1 MEGEPQTTTWEGRVA
16 GLDCA
21 DCATTLAKDI
31 EKLEGVKSASLNFA
45 VSRLTVEYDPKLLGL
60 ERIEKELKRAGYRLE
75 QMAERH
81 RVVLVVEDM
90 CCAEEASMVE
100 KQLRKL
106 PGVADLRFNMV
117 AREIA
122 VEYDSGRLNPD
133 QIMQA
138 VSATGVMVKF
148 RGRDEPVE
156 SFWEKRKHE
165 ILTVV
170 SAVLILAALVCS
182 MVGFDHSV
190 TDPLY
195 ILAILAG
202 GYFIAKKG
210 FLALRTLSLD
220 MNFLMTVAVIGAA
233 AIEQWLEASAI
244 VILFSLA
251 NILQNYTMNRARN
264 AIRSLMEISPTQ
276 VVVRRNGGEEKVAIE
291 QVQLGET
298 IIVRP
303 GERIGLD
310 GRILQGSSHVNQAP
324 ITGESMP
331 VEKNP
336 GDVVFAGTVNQ
347 QGSLEVE
354 VTHDYKD
361 TTLARIIHMVEEA
374 QAQRAPSQSFV
385 DKFAAVY
392 TPAVIAG
399 ALLVALVPPLAF
411 GLPFA
416 GWFYRALVLLVISC
430 PCALVISTPVSIVS
444 GLTAAA
450 RRGVLIKGG
459 AYLEAAGSV
468 KVMAFDKT
476 GTLTRGMPKV
486 TRVIPLNGHRE
497 QDILRIAAAIESRS
511 EHHLATAIVREA
523 QGMGIAIPPA
533 VDFQAIAG
541 KGAQAKVDG
550 NLYTIGSHRFL
561 EEAGLCNGQACSGT
575 LRFEEE
581 RKTAVILADEKG
593 ALGILAIAD
602 EVRPESKS
610 ALQELRSSGVEKIVM
625 LTGDNE
631 GTARAIAENLS
642 IDEFYAEL
650 LPEDKAAIVKQLVQK
665 HGKVAMVGDG
675 VNDAPPMA
683 ASSLGIA
690 MGAIGT
696 DTALETADIALMT
709 DDLSRLPFLI
719 RLSRRTLRVIKQNI
733 GFSLLVK
740 VVFIGLAIPG
750 LATLWMAV
758 GADMGASL
766 LVIFNGLRLLA
777 LRDAALAVG

>member
-1 MEGEPQTTTWEGRVA
+1 MESELRTTTWEGRVA

-21 DCATTLAKDI
+21 DCAATLAKDI

-45 VSRLTVEYDPKLLGL
+45 VAKLTVEYDPKLLGL

-81 RVVLVVEDM
+81 RLVLLAEDM
-90 CCAEEASMVE
+90 CCADEASIVE

-106 PGVADLRFNMV
+106 PGVADLQFNTV
-117 AREIA
+117 AGEIT
-122 VEYDSGRLNPD
+122 VEYELGRLNPD
-133 QIMQA
+133 QIMHA
-138 VSATGVMVKF
+138 VSATGVKAKF
-148 RGRDEPVE
+148 KGRDEPIE
-156 SFWEKRKHE
+156 SFWETRKHE
-165 ILTVV
+165 ILTAV
-170 SAVLILAALVCS
+170 SAILILTAFIGSRAGL
-182 MVGFDHSV
+182 GHSV

-210 FLALRTLSLD
+210 LLALRTLNLD
-220 MNFLMTVAVIGAA
+220 MNFLMTIAVIGAA
-233 AIEQWLEASAI
+233 AIEEWLEASAI

-276 VVVRRNGGEEKVAIE
+276 VVVRRNGGEEKAAIE
-291 QVQLGET
+291 EVQLGET

-310 GRILQGSSHVNQAP
+310 GRVLQGSSHVNQAP

-347 QGSLEVE
+347 QGSLELE
-354 VTHDYKD
+354 VTHDYRD

-392 TPAVIAG
+392 TPAVIAA
-399 ALLVALVPPLAF
+399 ALLVALVPPIAF
-411 GLPFA
+411 GLPFTS
-416 GWFYRALVLLVISC
+416 WFYRALVLLVISC

-444 GLTAAA
+444 GLTTAA

-459 AYLEAAGSV
+459 AYLEAAGSL

-476 GTLTRGMPKV
+476 GTLTRGIPKV
-486 TRVIPLNGHRE
+486 TRVIPLNGHSE
-497 QDILRIAAAIESRS
+497 QEVLRIAAAVESRS
-511 EHHLATAIVREA
+511 EHHLAAAIVEA
-523 QGMGIAIPPA
+523 AQSTGIAIPPT
-533 VDFQAIAG
+533 VEFQAIAG
-541 KGAQAKVDG
+541 KGAQARINGK
-550 NLYTIGSHRFL
+550 LHTIGSHRFL
-561 EEAGLCNGQACSGT
+561 EEAGLCNGQACSGM
-575 LRFEEE
+575 LQLENE
-581 RKTAVILADEKG
+581 RKTAVIVADETG

-602 EVRPESKS
+602 EVRPESES

-631 GTARAIAENLS
+631 GTAQAIAENLS
-642 IDEFYAEL
+642 IDDFYAEL
-650 LPEDKAAIVKQLVQK
+650 LPADKAAIVSQLVQT

-683 ASSLGIA
+683 AADIGIA

-719 RLSRRTLRVIKQNI
+719 RLSRRTLRIIKQNI
-733 GFSLLVK
+733 AFSLLVK
-740 VVFIGLAIPG
+740 AVFIGLAIPG

-777 LRDAALAVG
+777 QRDVASAAS

>member
-1 MEGEPQTTTWEGRVA
+1 MEGELQTRTWEGRVA

-21 DCATTLAKDI
+21 DCAATLAKDI
-31 EKLEGVKSASLNFA
+31 EKLEGVKSATLNFA
-45 VSRLTVEYDPKLLGL
+45 VSRLTVEYDPKLLRL

-75 QMAERH
+75 EMAERH
-81 RVVLVVEDM
+81 RVVLIAEDM
-90 CCAEEASMVE
+90 CCSEEASMVA

-106 PGVADLRFNMV
+106 PGVADLQFNMV
-117 AREIA
+117 AREVS
-122 VEYDSGRLNPD
+122 VEYEAERLNPD

-138 VSATGVMVKF
+138 VAATGVKAKF
-148 RGRDEPVE
+148 KGRDEPVE
-156 SFWEKRKHE
+156 SLWERRKHE
-165 ILTVV
+165 ILTAV
-170 SAVLILAALVCS
+170 SAVFILAAFVCS
-182 MVGFDHSV
+182 MVGLGHSV

-195 ILAILAG
+195 ILAILTG

-210 FLALRTLSLD
+210 LLALRTLSLD
-220 MNFLMTVAVIGAA
+220 MNFLMTIAVIGAA
-233 AIEQWLEASAI
+233 AIEEWLEASAI

-251 NILQNYTMNRARN
+251 NILQNHTMNRARN
-264 AIRSLMEISPTQ
+264 AIRSLMELSPPQ
-276 VVVRRNGGEEKVAIE
+276 VVVKRNGGEEKVAIE
-291 QVQLGET
+291 QVRLGET

-310 GRILQGSSHVNQAP
+310 GRVLQGTSHVNQAP
-324 ITGESMP
+324 ITGESRT
-331 VEKNP
+331 VAKNP
-336 GDVVFAGTVNQ
+336 GDAVFAGTVNQ

-374 QAQRAPSQSFV
+374 QAQRAPAQSFV

-399 ALLVALVPPLAF
+399 ALLVASVPPLVF
-411 GLPFA
+411 GAPFA
-416 GWFYRALVLLVISC
+416 DWLYRALVLLVISC

-444 GLTAAA
+444 GLTTAAHH
-450 RRGVLIKGG
+450 GVLIKGG
-459 AYLEAAGSV
+459 ARLEAAGSL

-476 GTLTRGMPKV
+476 GTLTRGIAKV
-486 TRVIPLNGHRE
+486 TQVIPLNGHRE
-497 QDILRIAAAIESRS
+497 EDILRIAAAIESRS
-511 EHHLATAIVREA
+511 EHHLATAIVKEA
-523 QGMGIAIPPA
+523 QAMGIAIPPA

-541 KGAQAKVDG
+541 KGAQARVDG

-561 EEAGLCNGQACSGT
+561 EETGLCNGQACSGT
-575 LRFEEE
+575 LRFEKE
-581 RKTAVILADEKG
+581 RKTAVIVADEKR

-602 EVRPESKS
+602 EVRLESES
-610 ALQELRSSGVEKIVM
+610 ALQELRACGVEKIVM

-642 IDEFYAEL
+642 IDDFYAEL
-650 LPEDKAAIVKQLVQK
+650 LPEDKAAIVKQLAQT

-719 RLSRRTLRVIKQNI
+719 RLSRKTLRVIKQNI

-740 VVFIGLAIPG
+740 AVFIGLAIPG

-766 LVIFNGLRLLA
+766 LVILNGLRLLA
-777 LRDAALAVG
+777 QRGAAQAPA